1 MCVLQG
7 DYQGDVP
14 ENGDTELLQQR
25 IASRVQD
32 LIAVSSS
39 SSSSP
44 DADRLP
50 TITHRPSRASS
61 ILGKRKAAAPRTVP
75 EYQKAAVGLTKDIV
89 DQRRE
94 ATPLFSFAMS
104 LIDDMKLIK
113 CPRRLCI
120 LKHSLNNLVHEA
132 VMAEMPDSCHED
144 CH

>member
-1 MCVLQG
+1 MLQG
-7 DYQGDVP
+7 DCQGDVP
-14 ENGDTELLQQR
+14 ENGDAELLQQR
-25 IASRVQD
+25 IPSTAQD
-32 LIAVSSS
+32 LTAASSS

-61 ILGKRKAAAPRTVP
+61 ILGKRKAAAPGTVP
-75 EYQKAAVGLTKDIV
+75 EYQKTAVGLLKDIV
-89 DQRRE
+89 DQRRKE
-94 ATPLFSFAMS
+94 ESPHFSFAMA

-120 LKHSLNNLVHEA
+120 LKHSLYNLVHEA
-132 VMAEMPDSCHED
+132 IMAEMPDSCHEG